1 MENININIDIITK
14 IIALVSTV
22 VSTLI
27 IFINKLFKNT
37 IDYSYN
43 EKRKK
48 LLTLKELNETFD
60 GFGDNFRDSFIKD
73 DLKELYFSLRTGIE
87 TNAVSIEKYIEL
99 KNKLGKN
106 FTWKTIKNSKSY
118 LVFKDN
124 HIIVKISYL
133 EQIFTYIF
141 LTIVFISFIIAIGMI
156 ILFYNSFADFTR
168 DIWIKFIGTELVILS
183 STMYLFCSINPALQA
198 ISIKKRLEELES

>member
-1 MENININIDIITK
+1 MENINIDIITK

-27 IFINKLFKNT
+27 IFIKLFKNT

-48 LLTLKELNETFD
+48 LLTLKELNEIFD
-60 GFGDNFRDSFIKD
+60 RFGDNFRDSFVKD

-87 TNAVSIEKYIEL
+87 TNAVSIKKYIEL

-124 HIIVKISYL
+124 HIIVKISCL

-141 LTIVFISFIIAIGMI
+141 LTVVFISFIIAVGMI

-168 DIWIKFIGTELVILS
+168 DILITFIISELVILS

>member
-1 MENININIDIITK
+1 MENINIDIITK

>member
-1 MENININIDIITK
+1 MENINIDIITK

-27 IFINKLFKNT
+27 IFIKLFKNT

-48 LLTLKELNETFD
+48 LLTLKELNEIFD
-60 GFGDNFRDSFIKD
+60 RFGDNFRDSFVKD

-87 TNAVSIEKYIEL
+87 TNAVSIKKYIEL

-141 LTIVFISFIIAIGMI
+141 LTIVFISFII

-168 DIWIKFIGTELVILS
+168 DILIRFIISELVILS

>member
-1 MENININIDIITK
+1 MENINIDIITK

-27 IFINKLFKNT
+27 IFIKLFKNT

-48 LLTLKELNETFD
+48 LLTLKELNEIFD
-60 GFGDNFRDSFIKD
+60 RFGDNFRDSFVKD

-87 TNAVSIEKYIEL
+87 TNAVSIKKYIEL

-124 HIIVKISYL
+124 HIIVKISCL
-133 EQIFTYIF
+133 EQILTYIF
-141 LTIVFISFIIAIGMI
+141 LTIVFISFIIAVGMI

-168 DIWIKFIGTELVILS
+168 DILITFIISELVILS

>member
-1 MENININIDIITK
+1 MENINIDIMTK
-14 IIALVSTV
+14 ISALVSTV
-22 VSTLI
+22 VPTLI
-27 IFINKLFKNT
+27 IFIKLIKNT

-48 LLTLKELNETFD
+48 LLTLKELNEIFD
-60 GFGDNFRDSFIKD
+60 RFGDNFRDSFVKD

-87 TNAVSIEKYIEL
+87 TNAVSIKKYIEL

-141 LTIVFISFIIAIGMI
+141 LTIVFISFIIAVGMI

-168 DIWIKFIGTELVILS
+168 DILITFIISELVILS

>member
-1 MENININIDIITK
+1 MENINIDIITK

-22 VSTLI
+22 VPTLI
-27 IFINKLFKNT
+27 IFIKLIKNT

-48 LLTLKELNETFD
+48 LLTLKELNEIFD
-60 GFGDNFRDSFIKD
+60 RFGDNFRDSFVKD
-73 DLKELYFSLRTGIE
+73 DLKELCFSLRTGIE
-87 TNAVSIEKYIEL
+87 TNAVSIKKYIEL

-124 HIIVKISYL
+124 HIIVKISCL

-141 LTIVFISFIIAIGMI
+141 LTIVFISFIIAVGMI

-168 DIWIKFIGTELVILS
+168 DILITFIISELVILS

>member
-1 MENININIDIITK
+1 MENIDIITK
-14 IIALVSTV
+14 IIGLVSTV
-22 VSTLI
+22 GPTLI
-27 IFINKLFKNT
+27 IFIKLFKNT

-48 LLTLKELNETFD
+48 LLTLKELNEIFD
-60 GFGDNFRDSFIKD
+60 RFGDNFRDSFIKD

-141 LTIVFISFIIAIGMI
+141 LTIVFFSFIIAIVMI

-183 STMYLFCSINPALQA
+183 SAMYLFCSINPALQA
-198 ISIKKRLEELES
+198 ISIKKRLKELES

>member
-1 MENININIDIITK
+1 MENINIDIITK

-27 IFINKLFKNT
+27 IFIKLFKNT

-48 LLTLKELNETFD
+48 LLTLKELNEIFD
-60 GFGDNFRDSFIKD
+60 RFGDNFRDSFVKD

-87 TNAVSIEKYIEL
+87 TNAVSIKKYIEL

-124 HIIVKISYL
+124 HIIVKISCL
-133 EQIFTYIF
+133 EQILTYIF
-141 LTIVFISFIIAIGMI
+141 LTIVFISFIIAVGMI
-156 ILFYNSFADFTR
+156 ILFYNSFSDFTR

>member
-1 MENININIDIITK
+1 MENINIDIITK

-27 IFINKLFKNT
+27 IFIKLFKNT

-48 LLTLKELNETFD
+48 LLTLKELNEIFD
-60 GFGDNFRDSFIKD
+60 RFGDNFRDSFVKD

-87 TNAVSIEKYIEL
+87 TNAVSIKKYIEL

-124 HIIVKISYL
+124 HIIVKISCL
-133 EQIFTYIF
+133 EQILTYIF
-141 LTIVFISFIIAIGMI
+141 LTIVFISFIIAVGMI
-156 ILFYNSFADFTR
+156 ILFYNSFSDFTR

-183 STMYLFCSINPALQA
+183 SAMYLFCSINPALQA

>member
-1 MENININIDIITK
+1 MENINIDIITK
-14 IIALVSTV
+14 IIALVSTI

-27 IFINKLFKNT
+27 IFIKLFKNT

-48 LLTLKELNETFD
+48 LLTLKELNEIFD
-60 GFGDNFRDSFIKD
+60 RFGDNFRDSFVKD

-87 TNAVSIEKYIEL
+87 TNAVSIKKYIEL

-141 LTIVFISFIIAIGMI
+141 LTIVFISFIVAIGMI

-168 DIWIKFIGTELVILS
+168 DILITFIISELVILS
-183 STMYLFCSINPALQA
+183 SAMYLFCSINPALQA

>member
-1 MENININIDIITK
+1 MENIDIITK
-14 IIALVSTV
+14 IIALVSTI

-27 IFINKLFKNT
+27 IFIKLFKNT

-60 GFGDNFRDSFIKD
+60 RFGDNFRDSFIKD

-106 FTWKTIKNSKSY
+106 FTWKTIKNSKNY

-141 LTIVFISFIIAIGMI
+141 LTIVFISFIVAIGMI

-168 DIWIKFIGTELVILS
+168 DILITFIISELVILS
-183 STMYLFCSINPALQA
+183 STMYFFCSINLALQA

>member
-1 MENININIDIITK
+1 MENINIDIITK

-22 VSTLI
+22 VPTLI
-27 IFINKLFKNT
+27 IFIKLFKNT

-60 GFGDNFRDSFIKD
+60 RFGDNFRDSFIKD

-106 FTWKTIKNSKSY
+106 FTWKIIKNSRSY

-133 EQIFTYIF
+133 EQIFTYFF
-141 LTIVFISFIIAIGMI
+141 LIIVFISLIIAIGI
-156 ILFYNSFADFTR
+156 FIFFYNSFANPTK

-183 STMYLFCSINPALQA
+183 STMYLFYSISPALQA

>member
-14 IIALVSTV
+14 IIALVSTI

-27 IFINKLFKNT
+27 IFIKLFKNT

-60 GFGDNFRDSFIKD
+60 RFGDNFRDSFIKD

-124 HIIVKISYL
+124 HIIVKISCL
-133 EQIFTYIF
+133 EQILTYIF
-141 LTIVFISFIIAIGMI
+141 LTIVFISFIVAIGMI

-183 STMYLFCSINPALQA
+183 SAMYLFCSINPALQA
-198 ISIKKRLEELES
+198 ISIKKRLKELES

>member
-1 MENININIDIITK
+1 MENIDIITK

-27 IFINKLFKNT
+27 IFIKLFKNT

-60 GFGDNFRDSFIKD
+60 RFGDNFRDSFVKD

-87 TNAVSIEKYIEL
+87 TNAVSIKKYIEL

-133 EQIFTYIF
+133 EQILTYIF
-141 LTIVFISFIIAIGMI
+141 LTIVFISFIVAIGMI

-168 DIWIKFIGTELVILS
+168 DILITFIISELVILS

>member
-1 MENININIDIITK
+1 MENINIDIITK

-22 VSTLI
+22 VPTLI
-27 IFINKLFKNT
+27 IFIKLIKNT

-48 LLTLKELNETFD
+48 LLTLKELNEIFD
-60 GFGDNFRDSFIKD
+60 RFGDNFRDSFVKD

-87 TNAVSIEKYIEL
+87 TNAVSIKKYIES

-124 HIIVKISYL
+124 HIIVKISCL

-141 LTIVFISFIIAIGMI
+141 LTIVFISFIIAVGMI

-168 DIWIKFIGTELVILS
+168 DILITFIISELVILS

>member
-1 MENININIDIITK
+1 MENINIDIITK
-14 IIALVSTV
+14 IIALVSTI

-27 IFINKLFKNT
+27 IFIKLFKNT

-48 LLTLKELNETFD
+48 LLTLKELNEIFD
-60 GFGDNFRDSFIKD
+60 RFGDNFRDSFVKD

-87 TNAVSIEKYIEL
+87 TNAVSIKKYIEL

-124 HIIVKISYL
+124 HIIVKISCL
-133 EQIFTYIF
+133 EQILTYIF
-141 LTIVFISFIIAIGMI
+141 LTIVFISFIIAVGMI
-156 ILFYNSFADFTR
+156 ILFYNSFSDFTR
-168 DIWIKFIGTELVILS
+168 DILITFIISELVILS
-183 STMYLFCSINPALQA
+183 SAMYLFCSINPALQA

>member
-1 MENININIDIITK
+1 MENINIDIITK

-22 VSTLI
+22 VPTLI
-27 IFINKLFKNT
+27 IFIKLIKNT

-60 GFGDNFRDSFIKD
+60 RFGDNFRDSFIKD

-87 TNAVSIEKYIEL
+87 TNAVSIKKYIEL

-124 HIIVKISYL
+124 HIIVKISCL

-141 LTIVFISFIIAIGMI
+141 LTVVFISFIIAVGMI

-168 DIWIKFIGTELVILS
+168 DILITFIISELVILS

>member
-1 MENININIDIITK
+1 MENINIDIITK

-22 VSTLI
+22 VPTII
-27 IFINKLFKNT
+27 IFIKLIKNT

-48 LLTLKELNETFD
+48 LLTLKELNEIFD
-60 GFGDNFRDSFIKD
+60 RFGDNFRDSFVKD

-87 TNAVSIEKYIEL
+87 TNAVSIKKYIEL

-124 HIIVKISYL
+124 HIIVKISCL

-141 LTIVFISFIIAIGMI
+141 LTVVFISFIIAVGMI

-168 DIWIKFIGTELVILS
+168 DILITFIISELVILS

>member
-1 MENININIDIITK
+1 MENINIDIITK
-14 IIALVSTV
+14 IIALVSTIV
-22 VSTLI
+22 PTLI
-27 IFINKLFKNT
+27 IFIKLFKNT

-48 LLTLKELNETFD
+48 LLTLKELNEIID
-60 GFGDNFRDSFIKD
+60 RFGDNFRDSFIKD

-87 TNAVSIEKYIEL
+87 TNAVSIEKYVEL

-133 EQIFTYIF
+133 EQIFTYFF
-141 LTIVFISFIIAIGMI
+141 LTIVFISFIIAIGI
-156 ILFYNSFADFTR
+156 FIFFYNSFANLTK

-183 STMYLFCSINPALQA
+183 STMYFFYSISPALQA

>member
-1 MENININIDIITK
+1 MEYIDIITK
-14 IIALVSTV
+14 IIALVSTIV
-22 VSTLI
+22 PTLI
-27 IFINKLFKNT
+27 IFIKLFKNT

-48 LLTLKELNETFD
+48 LLTLKELNEIID
-60 GFGDNFRDSFIKD
+60 RFGDNFRDSFIKD

-87 TNAVSIEKYIEL
+87 TNAVSIEKYVEL

-124 HIIVKISYL
+124 HIIVKISCL
-133 EQIFTYIF
+133 EQIFTYFSLI
-141 LTIVFISFIIAIGMI
+141 IAFISFIIAIGII
-156 ILFYNSFADFTR
+156 ILFYNFVANFTR
-168 DIWIKFIGTELVILS
+168 EILTTFILSELVMLF
-183 STMYLFCSINPALQA
+183 STMYLFYSINPALQA
-198 ISIKKRLEELES
+198 ISIKKRLKELES

>member
-14 IIALVSTV
+14 IIALVSTI

-27 IFINKLFKNT
+27 IFIKLFKNT

-60 GFGDNFRDSFIKD
+60 RFGDNFRDSFIKD

-87 TNAVSIEKYIEL
+87 TNAVSIEKVY
-99 KNKLGKN
+99 
-106 FTWKTIKNSKSY
+106 
-118 LVFKDN
+118 
-124 HIIVKISYL
+124 
-133 EQIFTYIF
+133 
-141 LTIVFISFIIAIGMI
+141 
-156 ILFYNSFADFTR
+156 R
-168 DIWIKFIGTELVILS
+168 
-183 STMYLFCSINPALQA
+183 
-198 ISIKKRLEELES
+198 IKK

>member
-1 MENININIDIITK
+1 MENINIDIITK

-22 VSTLI
+22 VPTLI
-27 IFINKLFKNT
+27 IFIKLIKNT

-48 LLTLKELNETFD
+48 LLTLKELNEIFD
-60 GFGDNFRDSFIKD
+60 RFGDNFRDSFVKD

-87 TNAVSIEKYIEL
+87 TNAVSIKKYIEL

-124 HIIVKISYL
+124 HIIVKISCL

-141 LTIVFISFIIAIGMI
+141 LTVVFISFIIAVGMI

-168 DIWIKFIGTELVILS
+168 DILITFIISELVILS

>member
-1 MENININIDIITK
+1 MENINIDIITK

-48 LLTLKELNETFD
+48 LLTLKELNEIFD
-60 GFGDNFRDSFIKD
+60 RFGDNFRDSFVKD

-87 TNAVSIEKYIEL
+87 TNAVSIKKYIEL